1 MAHKELNLRE
11 RRVIEDML
19 NAKIPIRE
27 IAAQIGRHVST
38 IYRDIKR
45 NRYAD
50 NDLPELNGYYGL
62 VAQRAAVQR
71 RARRRKLVRL
81 VGLQK
86 AVIKQLKEGWSPEQ
100 IAGRLLFEGRRV
112 RVSHETIYAYVYSP
126 DGQSKELARYLPN
139 RRKKRRPH
147 HSRRPRGL
155 VFPPDR
161 SIHERPDY
169 VDTRETF
176 GEWEGD
182 LMIFERAQGKRNVA
196 SLIERKTRF
205 AVLFRNNDRSTTHL
219 MDKLMTVMEPL
230 PQTARK
236 SITFDRGIE
245 FRNWRKL
252 KPGIGTEAWFCDPQ
266 APWQKGSVE
275 NLNKR
280 ARRYLP
286 RDAPVAALST
296 RDMKSDLPPA
306 GPSLMT
312 RVCGFAL
319 CYRKCPRL
327 GLDFPPFYYT
337 DGLDASGNFMSA
349 AGTLFPIALCGLSS
363 L

>member
-1 MAHKELNLRE
+1 MAHRELDLRE
-11 RRVIEDML
+11 RRLVEDL
-19 NAKIPIRE
+19 LQAKMSVAS
-27 IAAQIGRHVST
+27 IATRLSRHRST
-38 IYRDIKR
+38 IYREIRR
-45 NRYAD
+45 NRFHD
-50 NDLPELNGYYGL
+50 SELPQLSGYYGML
-62 VAQRAAVQR
+62 AQKQAAER
-71 RARRRKLVRL
+71 RHRRRKLIRMTAL
-81 VGLQK
+81 RE
-86 AVIKQLKEGWSPEQ
+86 AVIDRLKAGWSPEQ
-100 IAGRLLFEGRRV
+100 IAGRLQFEGQSV
-112 RVSHETIYAYVYSP
+112 RVSHETIYAYVYGP

-169 VDTRETF
+169 VDSRETF

-182 LMIFERAQGKRNVA
+182 LMIFERAQGKMNVA
-196 SLIERKTRF
+196 SLVERKTRF

-219 MDKLMTVMEPL
+219 MNRLMGVMEPL
-230 PQTARK
+230 PQPARK

-286 RDAPVAALST
+286 RDAPVSALSN
-296 RDMKSDLPPA
+296 RDMKSICDRLNGTP
-306 GPSLMT
+306 
-312 RVCGFAL
+312 
-319 CYRKCPRL
+319 RKCL
-327 GLDFPPFYYT
+327 GWKTPTEAFREELMK
-337 DGLDASGNFMSA
+337 LR
-349 AGTLFPIALCGLSS
+349 
-363 L
+363 

>member
-1 MAHKELNLRE
+1 MTVIAGVQLSLRE

-19 NAKIPIRE
+19 NAKIPVRE
-27 IAAQIGRHVST
+27 IAAEIGRHVST
-38 IYRDIKR
+38 IYREKQR
-45 NRYAD
+45 NSYSD
-50 NDLPELNGYYGL
+50 DQNPYLNGYYG
-62 VAQRAAVQR
+62 VAAQDKASHR

-81 VGLQK
+81 TGLRK

-100 IAGRLLFEGRRV
+100 IAGRLQFEGQTL
-112 RVSHETIYAYVYSP
+112 RVSHETIYAHVYGP
-126 DGQSKELARYLPN
+126 DGQSRELARYLPN

-147 HSRRPRGL
+147 HSRRPRGV

-182 LMIFERAQGKRNVA
+182 LMIFERAQSKMNVA
-196 SLIERKTRF
+196 SLVERKTRF

-219 MDKLMTVMEPL
+219 MNRLMGVMEPL
-230 PQTARK
+230 PQPARK
-236 SITFDRGIE
+236 SITFDSGIE

-266 APWQKGSVE
+266 APWQKGFVE

-280 ARRYLP
+280 AR
-286 RDAPVAALST
+286 
-296 RDMKSDLPPA
+296 
-306 GPSLMT
+306 
-312 RVCGFAL
+312 
-319 CYRKCPRL
+319 
-327 GLDFPPFYYT
+327 
-337 DGLDASGNFMSA
+337 
-349 AGTLFPIALCGLSS
+349 
-363 L
+363 